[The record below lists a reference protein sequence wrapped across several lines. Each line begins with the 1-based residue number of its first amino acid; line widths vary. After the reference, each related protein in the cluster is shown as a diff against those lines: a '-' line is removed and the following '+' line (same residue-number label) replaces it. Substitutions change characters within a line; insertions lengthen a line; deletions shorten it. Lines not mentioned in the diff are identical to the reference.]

1 MPKWPGVPV
10 RGAHDIEA
18 WRAALRTWLDLL
30 FGDAAA
36 QWSVTVT
43 ERTPEQYKSSK
54 RRDDVKFFRTH
65 ADGNETA
72 YRTFDAVNAIA
83 QARGKSSDFL
93 IDAATR
99 VSGERR
105 RRERSGSGEEEE
117 EEEASPVVAKKT
129 TTVFSPV
136 VAKKTTIFVPSR
148 ATRGAAPPVAPASAA
163 FLPARRPRVDTT
175 TVGPPLTRV
184 TVTLLDGRTVT
195 LRQDTR
201 ECVHHVWRSLR
212 AHGVSRQGHVLAAM
226 LRPAVE
232 GGAPVRFNVCDAQP
246 LDELLPL
253 DDRGA
258 PLPGAGVVM
267 RVLREGD

>member
-72 YRTFDAVNAIA
+72 YRTFDAVNAVA

-105 RRERSGSGEEEE
+105 RRERRGSGEEESE
-117 EEEASPVVAKKT
+117 EEETPSPVVAKKT
-129 TTVFSPV
+129 VFSQ
-136 VAKKTTIFVPSR
+136 SR
-148 ATRGAAPPVAPASAA
+148 ATRGAMPPVAPAPAA
-163 FLPARRPRVDTT
+163 FLPARRPRVDNA
-175 TVGPPLTRV
+175 TVGPTRV
-184 TVTLLDGRTVT
+184 TVCTVTLLDGRTVT

-232 GGAPVRFNVCDAQP
+232 GGPPVRFNVADAQP
-246 LDELLPL
+246 LDELLPM

>member
-30 FGDAAA
+30 FGEAAA
-36 QWSVTVT
+36 QWSLTVT

-54 RRDDVKFFRTH
+54 RRDDVKFFRTT

-72 YRTFDAVNAIA
+72 YRTFDAVNAVA
-83 QARGKSSDFL
+83 QAAGKSSAFL

-105 RRERSGSGEEEE
+105 RRERSGSAEEESE
-117 EEEASPVVAKKT
+117 EDTPSPVVCIARKT
-129 TTVFSPV
+129 T
-136 VAKKTTIFVPSR
+136 VAAAR
-148 ATRGAAPPVAPASAA
+148 ATRGAVPPVAPAPAA
-163 FLPARRPRVDTT
+163 FLPARRPHDQTQAGRTQVS
-175 TVGPPLTRV
+175 VQ
-184 TVTLLDGRTVT
+184 LLDGRTVT

-201 ECVHHVWRSLR
+201 DCVQHVWRALR
-212 AHGVSRQGHVLAAM
+212 ASGVTRQGHVLAAM
-226 LRPAVE
+226 LQAAQP
-232 GGAPVRFNVCDAQP
+232 GGPPVRFNVCDAQP